1 MSNDHT
7 AARGL
12 ARETL
17 AGAGETPPT
26 RRGAP
31 TARRGRGD
39 RQVWLYVIPVSAV
52 FLFVFVGPLIYT
64 AWTALH
70 ETTYYQIGEFSGLNS
85 FVKLFSDPDLRKS
98 IGTTLVFSLGALVI
112 ALPAGLLSAIVLNDI
127 SRFKRTVRS
136 LFLLTWLMSQATAG
150 TIWVW
155 FLNPNFGPAT
165 AITTSLGFGPTDVFT
180 TPATALLAVTLI
192 TAWWSYPQAML
203 LFLGALQTV
212 PEELRESLRVD
223 GGGIWHGFVHITL
236 PYLRNTIVS
245 VVVVLLM
252 LYVQMVTIILVTT
265 RGGPL
270 AATETLSMRVFNQTF
285 NEFDLS
291 GASAT
296 AILLFAVNIVLT
308 LVAIRFRRKET
319 L

>member
-1 MSNDHT
+1 MSIT
-7 AARGL
+7 RESSTEVTGL
-12 ARETL
+12 A
-17 AGAGETPPT
+17 AGSGVPV
-26 RRGAP
+26 
-31 TARRGRGD
+31 ARRPRKD
-39 RQVWLYVIPVSAV
+39 RLVWLYVVPVSAV
-52 FLFVFVGPLIYT
+52 FLFVFIGPLIYT

-70 ETTYYQIGEFSGLNS
+70 ETTYYEIGEFSGLNS
-85 FVKLFSDPDLRKS
+85 FVELFSDPSLPS
-98 IGTTLVFSLGALVI
+98 QIGITLMFSVGALVI
-112 ALPAGLLSAIVLNDI
+112 ALPAGLLSAIVLNGLHH
-127 SRFKRTVRS
+127 FKRTVRS

-150 TIWVW
+150 TIWLW

-165 AITTSLGFGPTDVFT
+165 AITTSLGFGPTDVFSSPT
-180 TPATALLAVTLI
+180 TALIAVTLI

-212 PEELRESLRVD
+212 PEELYESLKVD
-223 GGGIWHGFVHITL
+223 GGGIWRSFFNITL

-245 VVVVLLM
+245 VVIVLLM

-270 AATETLSMRVFNQTF
+270 GATETLSMSVYNQTF
-285 NEFDLS
+285 VEFDLS

-296 AILLFAVNIVLT
+296 AMLLFAINIVLT
-308 LVAIRFRRKET
+308 LVAIRFRRKES

>member
-1 MSNDHT
+1 MSIASSPRTQAPD
-7 AARGL
+7 A
-12 ARETL
+12 
-17 AGAGETPPT
+17 PPT
-26 RRGAP
+26 SSNVAGIRR
-31 TARRGRGD
+31 RRED
-39 RQVWLYVIPVSAV
+39 RRVWLYVLPVSAV
-52 FLFVFVGPLIYT
+52 FLFVFIGPLFYT

-85 FVKLFSDPDLRKS
+85 FVELLSDPNLPSS
-98 IGTTLVFSLGALVI
+98 IRTTLVFSLGALII
-112 ALPAGLLSAIVLNDI
+112 ALPAGLLSAIVLN
-127 SRFKRTVRS
+127 SLHRFKRSVRS
-136 LFLLTWLMSQATAG
+136 LFLLPWLLSQATAG
-150 TIWVW
+150 TIWLW

-165 AITTSLGFGPTDVFT
+165 AITRSLGFGPTEVFSSPT
-180 TPATALLAVTLI
+180 TALLAVTLI

-203 LFLGALQTV
+203 LFLGALQTIPV
-212 PEELRESLRVD
+212 ELRESLKVD
-223 GGGIWHGFVHITL
+223 GGGLWHDFVNITL

-270 AATETLSMRVFNQTF
+270 RATETLSMRVFNQTF
-285 NEFDLS
+285 NDFNLS

-308 LVAIRFRRKET
+308 LAAIRFRRKES